1 MWIVF
6 TFFKNI
12 ELCKKFS
19 LQKKKATEVINFGF
33 SNPDEE
39 KLILSKKSNND
50 NNNNDFKDSVDEKE
64 DIT

>member
-1 MWIVF
+1 MQKIF
-6 TFFKNI
+6 IT
-12 ELCKKFS
+12 
-19 LQKKKATEVINFGF
+19 KKKATEVIDFGF

>member
-1 MWIVF
+1 MQKIF
-6 TFFKNI
+6 IT
-12 ELCKKFS
+12 
-19 LQKKKATEVINFGF
+19 KKKATEVINFGF